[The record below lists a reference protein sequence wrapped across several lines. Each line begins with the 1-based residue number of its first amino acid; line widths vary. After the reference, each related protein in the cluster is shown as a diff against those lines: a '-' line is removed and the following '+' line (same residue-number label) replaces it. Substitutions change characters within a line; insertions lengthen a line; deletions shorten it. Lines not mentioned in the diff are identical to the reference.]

1 MSQPSYFSLLILTK
15 HHDSGTVV
23 AAQFAERFVSGI
35 RDPWFESQHQQSF
48 KNEFICELQFKRD
61 KNKEKEA
68 GNGPFIKKQQDSNP
82 DL

>member
-1 MSQPSYFSLLILTK
+1 MGQPSYFSLLILTK
-15 HHDSGTVV
+15 QHDSRAVV
-23 AAQFAERFVSGI
+23 VEQLAERVVSDI

-48 KNEFICELQFKRD
+48 KNVFICELQFKRD